1 MKKCCGAASPT
12 SLQRILAA
20 ARDLFASR
28 GFHQTAMA
36 ELASAAGVSVGMIYR
51 LFEGKA
57 EIIVAIVQEDTD
69 ERVRTIA
76 ELSDQVKSGEVS
88 VENAFE
94 QLATQALT
102 KSSDALSFEIMAEA
116 HRNAKVADRIG
127 TFCGRFRD
135 VIRDLA
141 LAANPALSDDE
152 LDGAEEF
159 LLALLFGLS
168 NRNLSRP
175 CLGTGETSRFCV
187 EMVLRA
193 LKPTAGWPAASHQP
207 A

>member
-102 KSSDALSFEIMAEA
+102 KGSDALSFEIMAEA

-127 TFCGRFRD
+127 ALCGRFRG

-175 CLGTGETSRFCV
+175 CLGTGDTSRFCV

-193 LKPTAGWPAASHQP
+193 LKPAAALPTA
-207 A
+207 